1 MDAEGNATFCGSL
14 GNKSKAT
21 IHKGEVCFRFVHNA
35 PKEGTVPYV
44 GFVAT
49 GPTNLNTLEK
59 YGRMTKQGDRW
70 EYPDSF
76 TIDARFYS
84 GDFDVRSR
92 VLTNEDK
99 TSLCEMLV
107 RRYLTS
113 MSLH

>member
-1 MDAEGNATFCGSL
+1 
-14 GNKSKAT
+14 
-21 IHKGEVCFRFVHNA
+21 
-35 PKEGTVPYV
+35 
-44 GFVAT
+44 
-49 GPTNLNTLEK
+49 
-59 YGRMTKQGDRW
+59 MTKQGDRW